1 MKSVT
6 LFYIAPFHFRFAIDN
21 KLILKF
27 RQNQMKVH
35 KILNNNVVVTL
46 DSKGNELI
54 VTGRGVGFKKRE
66 GDEIDPKL
74 IEKQFSLNNQEILP
88 KFAEL
93 LSEIPIEVHTTSEII
108 INHAK
113 QFLGS
118 KLQDSIY
125 ISLTDHIY
133 FAIERHKQGFDIP
146 NNFIWEIKK
155 FYPKEY
161 EIGVYALDV
170 IKKRLGVQ
178 LHEDEAGFI
187 TFHIINAEL
196 NDTMPN
202 IVNMTKIMREIL
214 NIVKYHFRFEYDE
227 NSLSYQRFVTHLKFF
242 AHRILS
248 KGKSAQQDTSLY
260 EIIREKYEQ
269 AYLCTKQIDLHL
281 IQQYQ
286 HPLSDDESLYLTIHI
301 ERLRSELKK

>member
-1 MKSVT
+1 
-6 LFYIAPFHFRFAIDN
+6 
-21 KLILKF
+21 
-27 RQNQMKVH
+27 MKVH

-46 DSKGNELI
+46 DAKGNELI

-66 GDEIDPKL
+66 GDKIDPQL
-74 IEKQFSLNNQEILP
+74 IEKQFSLNNQELLP

-93 LSEIPIEVHTTSEII
+93 LSEIPIEIHTTSDII
-108 INHAK
+108 INYAK
-113 QFLGS
+113 KQLGG

-155 FYPKEY
+155 FYPNEY
-161 EIGVYALDV
+161 QIGLHALSV
-170 IKKRLGVQ
+170 IKQRLGVE
-178 LHEDEAGFI
+178 LPEDEAGFI
-187 TFHIINAEL
+187 TFHIVNAQL

-214 NIVKYHFRFEYDE
+214 NIVKYHFKFEYDE

-242 AHRILS
+242 AHRICV
-248 KGKSAQQDTSLY
+248 QN
-260 EIIREKYEQ
+260 
-269 AYLCTKQIDLHL
+269 
-281 IQQYQ
+281 
-286 HPLSDDESLYLTIHI
+286 
-301 ERLRSELKK
+301 RSTYI